1 LLFFSCAYCATASSR
16 DGGSK
21 REVEMSGTRREFLR
35 KVAQAGGYRATYLTM
50 QAMGLLGTAALAEPL
65 ALEPGSRHGTKVVI
79 LGAGIA
85 GLSAAYEL
93 GKAGYDCTVLEARD
107 RVGGRNWTI
116 RGGATL
122 DMTDGSRQ
130 VCEFDE
136 GLYWN
141 AGAARLPSHHQAML
155 GYCNELGVALEVEV
169 NTNRGAL
176 LHNPSA
182 NDGRP
187 IELRQA
193 VNDTR
198 GEISELLGKAINR
211 GALDQELTTHD
222 KERMLAFLRH
232 YGDLSPDLVY
242 EGSTRAGYKVLPGP
256 AGEAGVRRDPVPL
269 SVLLDADMWGE
280 MLFEENFT
288 QQATMFQPVGGM
300 DRIATAFADKL
311 GPVVRLG
318 CEVTAIRRTD
328 TGASVVFVDKRTGKR
343 DALDAAYCI
352 VTIPLQVLQKID
364 CDFASPYR
372 AAMTDVTYGNAVKV
386 AWQSRRFWET
396 DAHIYGGI
404 SWTAGPSNL
413 VWYPSD
419 RLFSPKGILLGA
431 YSVRADADELAAR
444 PLREQFELT
453 RAAIEGLHPGRG
465 RELEKPM
472 AIAWSKVPHS
482 LGIAARWQPGQEN
495 AYALLNQPDGPFYF
509 AGEHLSQLGAW
520 QEGAVL
526 SARRAINMIDQHK
539 RTKRG

>member
-1 LLFFSCAYCATASSR
+1 
-16 DGGSK
+16 
-21 REVEMSGTRREFLR
+21 MSGTRREFLR

-193 VNDTR
+193 INDTR

-318 CEVTAIRRTD
+318 REVTAIRRTD

-352 VTIPLQVLQKID
+352 VTIPLQVLQKIE

-453 RAAIEGLHPGRG
+453 RAAIEGLHPGCG

-482 LGIAARWQPGQEN
+482 LGIAARWQPGQES

-526 SARRAINMIDQHK
+526 SARRAINMIDQHR